1 MLVLAQGTLT
11 ILKHV
16 YKIKNNMY
24 NIAQET
30 FSFIHYGISQS
41 LLSVFLHVGTWGLNK
56 QTSLKGLIKF
66 LHQGSGIGLD
76 TISNGT
82 LLMV

>member
-1 MLVLAQGTLT
+1 
-11 ILKHV
+11 
-16 YKIKNNMY
+16 MY
-24 NIAQET
+24 DIALET
-30 FSFIHYGISQS
+30 FSFIHCGISQS
-41 LLSVFLHVGTWGLNK
+41 LLYVFLHVGTWGLNK

-82 LLMV
+82 LLII